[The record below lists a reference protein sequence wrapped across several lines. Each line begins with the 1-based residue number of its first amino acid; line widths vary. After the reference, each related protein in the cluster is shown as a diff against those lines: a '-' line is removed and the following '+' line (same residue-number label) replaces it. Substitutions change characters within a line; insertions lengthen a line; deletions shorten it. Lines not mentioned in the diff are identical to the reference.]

1 MPDNSPPPDL
11 GSGLQA
17 IGQALTASSTP
28 PDVLVNALTSFST
41 ILNACIGLAITIIV
55 IAFFAYLVR
64 WVVASDGSENQKIA
78 ARGAFRAFLA
88 LFLGINIWW
97 IMRLLDAIFAL
108 SPVTEYALFLLFF
121 VLLTCWSLFGITD
134 SVIAFIGAATDWI
147 LDTIAGLVSREAEG
161 AQPSFGKWSRA
172 FWRVVILAVIFILS
186 LILLTISP

>member
-41 ILNACIGLAITIIV
+41 ILNACIGLAITIII

-78 ARGAFRAFLA
+78 ARGTFRALIA

-134 SVIAFIGAATDWI
+134 SVVTMIGEMTDWI
-147 LDTIAGLVSREAEG
+147 LNKITGALAREEG
-161 AQPSFGKWSRA
+161 TELRFGFWSRA

-186 LILLTISP
+186 LILLTIGP